1 MKVKLRERCGI
12 EAYEPGQEPS
22 WLDPKRS
29 KIRNALQEMMIGLPI
44 GTLVGVPPQNG
55 NLRPIRIV
63 RFQEK
68 GGELKWF
75 YRAESPYWQAD
86 LFLSANLF
94 NEQAIPEVEPIYA
107 YFDSLQAVLPEM
119 QEAVDGCEYPWTQG
133 KPESASQIYKRLSEN
148 GLRARL
154 IETREPALYQRY
166 G

>member
-1 MKVKLRERCGI
+1 MKEKLRERYGV

-29 KIRNALQEMMIGLPI
+29 KIGDALQEMVIGLPI
-44 GTLVGVPPQNG
+44 GTLVGMPPQND
-55 NLRPIRIV
+55 NLKPACIV

-86 LFLSANLF
+86 LFLSANPF
-94 NEQAIPEVEPIYA
+94 NGQEIPEVEPIYA
-107 YFDSLQAVLPEM
+107 YFDSLQAMLPAM
-119 QEAVDGCEYPWTQG
+119 QEAVDGCEYPRTQS
-133 KPESASQIYKRLSEN
+133 KPESASQIYKHLSEN

-154 IETREPALYQRY
+154 NETKEPALYQRY